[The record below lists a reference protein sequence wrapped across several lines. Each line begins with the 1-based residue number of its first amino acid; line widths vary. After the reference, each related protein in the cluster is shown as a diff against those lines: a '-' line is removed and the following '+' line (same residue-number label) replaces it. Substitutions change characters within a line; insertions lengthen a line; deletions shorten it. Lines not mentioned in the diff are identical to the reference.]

1 MVAGFPGLFAK
12 VGSVVDQVYR
22 SETEALG
29 IHSGL
34 GPGINGLR
42 RSLGGGYKA
51 ESADL
56 HGVLGKPFGLA
67 ADGDVSDFEC
77 FSLLVLLS

>member
-22 SETEALG
+22 SEAEALG
-29 IHSGL
+29 IHSGVSS
-34 GPGINGLR
+34 GINGLR
-42 RSLGGGYKA
+42 RTLGGGYKA

-56 HGVLGKPFGLA
+56 HGVLGKPFAWRQTVMCLI
-67 ADGDVSDFEC
+67 
-77 FSLLVLLS
+77 LSVFLCLSC